1 MSTLD
6 HLSNLSNPRNLII
19 GKCPLSI
26 TQDYIVV
33 IYCIDKIPLRLFFI
47 RISACDTLEYSLN
60 KTLLAVLRGLE
71 PRLLM

>member
-1 MSTLD
+1 MFTLD
-6 HLSNLSNPRNLII
+6 HLSNFSNPRNLII

-60 KTLLAVLRGLE
+60 KTPMVTRSRFELL
-71 PRLLM
+71 LLP